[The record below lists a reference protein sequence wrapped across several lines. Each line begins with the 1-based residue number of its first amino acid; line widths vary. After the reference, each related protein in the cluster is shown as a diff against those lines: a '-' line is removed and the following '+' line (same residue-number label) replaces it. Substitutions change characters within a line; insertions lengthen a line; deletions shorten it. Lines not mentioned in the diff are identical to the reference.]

1 MEHNDLRS
9 FYVSKFC
16 LNAGT
21 RPHLTLFGFLQTTA
35 VYLKRVSKAGY
46 VKSEEWGAL
55 QCREATLTTGIV
67 VDTVQRSV

>member
-1 MEHNDLRS
+1 MAYNGLRS

-35 VYLKRVSKAGY
+35 IYLKRVSKAGY
-46 VKSEEWGAL
+46 VKGEEWDAL
-55 QCREATLTTGIV
+55 RPREATLTTCIV
-67 VDTVQRSV
+67 VDTV